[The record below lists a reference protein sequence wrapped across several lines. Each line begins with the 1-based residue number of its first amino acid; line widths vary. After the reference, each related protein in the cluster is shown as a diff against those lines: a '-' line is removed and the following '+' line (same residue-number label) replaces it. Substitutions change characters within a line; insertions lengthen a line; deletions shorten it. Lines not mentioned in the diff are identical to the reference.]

1 MINHFNYHDK
11 TIDFMP
17 EYKGQIHTD
26 YGDRGRQII
35 SGIKHSDLYQAVS
48 VAIKQCCRDEAE
60 FEKIP
65 IDVEAV
71 AQNLGCLVEKMMGLF
86 PNVPDLRTPDADDG
100 EMPQRE
106 HDKEIKEVCSDG
118 SPPVDTPLVNRKKG

>member
-26 YGDRGRQII
+26 YGERGRQII

-48 VAIKQCCRDEAE
+48 VAIKESCKDEAE

-71 AQNLGCLVEKMMGLF
+71 AQNLSCLVEKMMGIF
-86 PNVPDLRTPDADDG
+86 PNVPDLKASYANADNG
-100 EMPQRE
+100 EEPQRE
-106 HDKEIKEVCSDG
+106 KDKREV
-118 SPPVDTPLVNRKKG
+118 